1 MATIYQAP
9 IPRTGWGATHHNPYP
24 LWIRDM
30 NANLAFK
37 IHIPPQEI
45 TWNKDYCWPTISVVG
60 SNAYPI
66 EYVGGQPYT
75 LELKFPLIVE
85 NNNSAFRI
93 YNEEIDR
100 TWRSRWTSGI
110 SREREKQIGRIV
122 DEYGSSDLSQ
132 AGIQTANSAKFQAD
146 LANQTISEAI
156 IFLKQMKGHLLRVLI
171 ASSFA
176 TDAYTNKEEAANM
189 SDLALQTGTA
199 NTEIY
204 AVVMENLTYTVKQR
218 HEIFNLPTYA
228 EVTMKLKQS

>member
-93 YNEEIDR
+93 YNHELYEDYQGLGMAWKRNNFGKAEKIVSSWGD
-100 TWRSRWTSGI
+100 I
-110 SREREKQIGRIV
+110 SA
-122 DEYGSSDLSQ
+122 
-132 AGIQTANSAKFQAD
+132 AGIQKQNGENFRAD